1 MAISPINSNQ
11 SLFDQLYTNTA
22 NKSNDASLSS
32 SKIDASTA
40 LNQVSNTNVALARPL
55 AGVTSGN
62 SFNSAIQ
69 QALVQLNAGRD
80 ISAFFDSD
88 EGQEASSSFG
98 NSLLSQLPGLSNAGI
113 SDAQAATSP
122 IKLDP
127 NSSSIQLQSSIQKL
141 ITQLDS
147 GNSANAAAGL
157 GSLQEAFN
165 SLVNKSGGE
174 PSAQNLQSFLK
185 LVAVNVQGST
195 SLGSIFS
202 TSA

>member
-1 MAISPINSNQ
+1 MAISPFNPNS
-11 SLFDQLYTNTA
+11 SLYDKLYSAT
-22 NKSNDASLSS
+22 SS
-32 SKIDASTA
+32 SKVNEALPSANKIASTPST
-40 LNQVSNTNVALARPL
+40 NSNANGVA
-55 AGVTSGN
+55 N
-62 SFNSAIQ
+62 SNNINSAIQ

-80 ISAFFDSD
+80 ISAFFNSD
-88 EGQEASSSFG
+88 EGQNASAGFG
-98 NSLLSQLPGLSNAGI
+98 NSLLSQLPGLANDAN
-113 SDAQAATSP
+113 SDVKSAATP

-147 GNSANAAAGL
+147 GNSASAAAGL

-165 SLVNKSGGE
+165 TLVSKSGGE
-174 PSAQNLQSFLK
+174 PSSQNLQSFLK